1 MNLPQIIKPK
11 RHADERGWF
20 SETFRE
26 ARLREIGINC
36 RFVQDNQ
43 VYSKKAGT
51 LRGLHFQVPP
61 APQAKLIAV
70 LRGHILDVAI
80 DIRHNSPTYGEFISK
95 ELSSDSG
102 LLMYIPV
109 GFAHGYL
116 TLEDDVT
123 VQYKVSIITR
133 LRTIAEFAGTIRT
146 LPFHGHWQAPTSSYR
161 TRTGD
166 FRCSRNLP
174 VRSPMMAIRS
184 VRWWSGPCK
193 WRRGIQYE
201 DRRHRRSGLHR
212 IGPGQTSHRPYR
224 SRGACR
230 RQVDLCRQS
239 RLAGF
244 GRRAIRAIASAAPIS
259 AIVRPSPK
267 FFRASIPTR

>member
-11 RHADERGWF
+11 QHADERGWF

-61 APQAKLIAV
+61 APQAKLITV

-116 TLEDDVT
+116 TLQDEVM
-123 VQYKVSIITR
+123 VQYKVSDYYAPQHEI
-133 LRTIAEFAGTIRT
+133 GIRWDD
-146 LPFHGHWQAPTSSYR
+146 PDIGVPW
-161 TRTGD
+161 
-166 FRCSRNLP
+166 
-174 VRSPMMAIRS
+174 PMASADLILSDR
-184 VRWWSGPCK
+184 
-193 WRRGIQYE
+193 
-201 DRRHRRSGLHR
+201 DRRHPLLKEFS
-212 IGPGQTSHRPYR
+212 
-224 SRGACR
+224 
-230 RQVDLCRQS
+230 
-239 RLAGF
+239 
-244 GRRAIRAIASAAPIS
+244 
-259 AIVRPSPK
+259 SP
-267 FFRASIPTR
+267 FEYDGNPLGTLVERTL